1 MLQQIKKLMQR
12 DQASE
17 WSEDDT
23 DKGAG
28 AFEKKESLLSGFAG
42 WRIKN
47 QEGSAQV
54 KKRGDSD

>member
-1 MLQQIKKLMQR
+1 MQQIKKLMQR
-12 DQASE
+12 DQAVG
-17 WSEDDT
+17 EDDT
-23 DKGAG
+23 DKEAG